1 MKEVKLQKTSDYSIF
16 KANEIN
22 RILADGGEFTVRKD
36 LLASMKQDG
45 FKPGC
50 AISCTIEDDGKLTIF
65 DGHNRFATARFLGI
79 PIYYFAFPKEME
91 VSPLDYSRDQ
101 KRWTLA
107 QKAQAYSQNSQD
119 YAEVMTFHET
129 TGIDVSAATSM
140 FYGDIASSGNAAK
153 YVNQGKFKIK
163 DRDNPWRVAAIV
175 RTLGKHC
182 NFSTAKLL
190 VYAVSKS
197 IHAEGFDDARMMERI
212 NRYPELIARC
222 RTTEGYLDMLD
233 NIYNRNHKGAR
244 YYLRTEVDKA
254 MQRRK
259 GGFANKTARTD

>member
-22 RILADGGEFTVRKD
+22 RVLVDSGEFTVRKD
-36 LLASMKQDG
+36 LLMSMKQDG

-65 DGHNRFATARFLGI
+65 DGHNRFATARLLGI

-107 QKAQAYSQNSQD
+107 QKAQAYAQNSAD

-129 TGIDVSAATSM
+129 TGIDVGSATSM

-190 VYAVSKS
+190 VSAVSKS
-197 IHAEGFDDARMMERI
+197 VHAEGFDDAHMIERI
-212 NRYPELIARC
+212 NRFPELITRC
-222 RTTEGYLDMLD
+222 RTTEEYLEMLE
-233 NIYNRNHKGAR
+233 NIYNRHGKGKR
-244 YYLRTEVDKA
+244 YYLCTEVDKA
-254 MQRRK
+254 MHNRK
-259 GGFANKTARTD
+259 IGIANPAKRTD